1 MAASAS
7 VIKAGLS
14 GPLAAAGVDLES
26 VEVQR
31 AGRREMVRVVV
42 DADGGVDLDT
52 VASVSQIVAGL
63 LDESPLADQFAG
75 AYVLEVT
82 SPGVDRP
89 LTEPKHWRRAVR
101 RLVVATR
108 RDGSTVTGRIEAV
121 DDEAVSL
128 AVGDELLAISF
139 ADLTSGTV
147 QVEFNRE
154 ES

>member
-7 VIKAGLS
+7 VIKAGLT
-14 GPLAAAGVDLES
+14 GPLAATGVDLES

-31 AGRREMVRVVV
+31 AGRREIVRVVV
-42 DADGGVDLDT
+42 DADGGIDLDT
-52 VASVSQIVAGL
+52 VASVSQVVAGL
-63 LDESPLADQFAG
+63 LDQEPLSGQFAG

-89 LTEPKHWRRAVR
+89 LTEPKHWRRAQA

-121 DDEAVSL
+121 DDEAVTL
-128 AVGDELLAISF
+128 AVADDLVTIPLAELA
-139 ADLTSGTV
+139 SGAV

-154 ES
+154 EV